1 MKSFINKKFVILENK
16 IFKKV
21 KNSTINELSSKIL
34 INYLIY
40 LTLKT
45 EKLIF
50 TKNFNPEQEIF
61 NDIKYLKS
69 IVGHIVS
76 FKEFSHKKKFIQ
88 NFNLEQNHKSLFQ
101 KLWIN
106 YTFDEFKKERLGRY
120 TKRIKINKIQGLI
133 KNKRIVDFGCGHGNF
148 LMSMLKFKPT
158 CLGLIMEKN
167 QFNMQIDIGKDFP
180 NIIFHF

>member
-1 MKSFINKKFVILENK
+1 MKSFINKKFVILEHK
-16 IFKKV
+16 ILKKV

-76 FKEFSHKKKFIQ
+76 FKEFSNKKKFIQ
-88 NFNLEQNHKSLFQ
+88 NFKNT
-101 KLWIN
+101 IN
-106 YTFDEFKKERLGRY
+106 
-120 TKRIKINKIQGLI
+120 
-133 KNKRIVDFGCGHGNF
+133 
-148 LMSMLKFKPT
+148 
-158 CLGLIMEKN
+158 
-167 QFNMQIDIGKDFP
+167 
-180 NIIFHF
+180 